1 MITKQHGIQSIEER
15 LNPNEAVQSSVLAYY
30 KMESGV
36 SGLVGVPN
44 SHSVPFRGVLA
55 LTDSRL
61 LFYGELTKK
70 TPVFLE
76 INLTSIKKI
85 DEKKIPFALLKSI
98 PGFIVTHDEKDIFTT
113 QGNLDEFANLK
124 SFFEQ
129 VKNQINQ

>member
-1 MITKQHGIQSIEER
+1 M
-15 LNPNEAVQSSVLAYY
+15 
-30 KMESGV
+30 
-36 SGLVGVPN
+36 
-44 SHSVPFRGVLA
+44 
-55 LTDSRL
+55 
-61 LFYGELTKK
+61 
-70 TPVFLE
+70 FLE